1 VLLYLCGKNFVYMPN
16 QFIRRVKKS
25 MGSKYRDINP
35 EDIFLDST
43 NLPGLDTERFEGKME
58 RPIGRGLFFWIKM
71 ILAVGIVFLAFKL
84 WGLDVSKGKIY
95 AEVSAN
101 NSLSRDIIFAD
112 RGVIY
117 DRNKVP
123 LASNILKP
131 NENEFAGRTYASID
145 GLSPVL
151 GYIKYPSK
159 DSAGNYYDESY
170 HGQAGVEKTYDGV
183 LAGENGAKL
192 TETDARGNVVSESLL
207 QPPKDGAPLTLSI
220 DAALTQKLY
229 QTIASTAKDR
239 GFTGGA
245 GVIMDVKTGEVLAI
259 TSYPDY
265 DSNVVSAGTDK
276 AEISRLLTDKDKPFL
291 DRAVSGLYTPGSIVK
306 PVVALGALNEKVIDP
321 LTKILSTGSI
331 SLPNP
336 YDPKHPS
343 IFNDWRPQGWIDI
356 RDALAVSSD
365 VYFYEVGGGFQSQPG
380 LGITKLD
387 NYFTEFGMTEKT
399 GIDLPAE
406 NTGYIASPTWKI
418 ANFPADQTWRIGDT
432 YHTSIGQYGTQV
444 TPLEAVRWIASV
456 ANGGTL
462 LVPQIVYSGAPKIF
476 RTVSIPAGDFQIVRE
491 GMRQGVATGGP
502 AGGLNTPSVEVAG
515 KTGTAELGSQKQYVN
530 SWTSGFFPYQDP
542 HYAFAIIMEK
552 GPVTNTIGGTFV
564 MRTVLDWMAQNTP
577 QYFK

>member
-1 VLLYLCGKNFVYMPN
+1 MPN
-16 QFIRRVKKS
+16 QFIRKVKKS
-25 MGSKYRDINP
+25 LGSKYRDINP

-43 NLPGLDTERFEGKME
+43 NLPGLNQDRFEGKME
-58 RPIGRGLFFWIKM
+58 RPIGKGVFFGAKIL
-71 ILAVGIVFLAFKL
+71 LAVIIIFLAGKL
-84 WGLDVSKGKIY
+84 WGLDVSKGKVY
-95 AEVSAN
+95 AQISAD
-101 NSLSRDIIFAD
+101 NSLSRDIIFSN

-117 DRNKVP
+117 DRNGVP
-123 LASNILKP
+123 LATNIQKTNA
-131 NENEFAGRTYASID
+131 NEYADRVYAPID

-159 DSAGNYYDESY
+159 DSAGNYYDENY
-170 HGQAGVEKTYDGV
+170 HGQAGIEKTYDSV
-183 LAGENGAKL
+183 LAGVNGSKL

-207 QPPKDGAPLTLSI
+207 QPPQDGKAVTLSI

-229 QTIASTAKDR
+229 QTIASTAQDR

-245 GVIMDVKTGEVLAI
+245 GVIMDVHTGEILAL

-265 DSNVVSAGTDK
+265 DSNIVSAGSDK
-276 AEISRLLTDKDKPFL
+276 AAISKLLTDPGEPFL

-306 PVVALGALNEKVIDP
+306 PVVALGALNENVIDP

-336 YDPKHPS
+336 YDPAHPS
-343 IFNDWRPQGWIDI
+343 VFNDWRPQGWIDM

-365 VYFYEVGGGFQSQPG
+365 VYFYEVGGGFQNQPG

-387 NYFTEFGMTEKT
+387 NYFNLFGLSAKT

-406 NTGYIASPTWKI
+406 ATGYIATPAWKTI
-418 ANFPADQTWRIGDT
+418 NFPADPTWRIGDT

-456 ANGGTL
+456 ANDGTL
-462 LVPQIVYSGAPKIF
+462 LVPQVVYSGTPKIF
-476 RTVSIPAGDFQIVRE
+476 RTVSIPAQDFEVVRE

-502 AGGLNTPSVEVAG
+502 AGGLNTPNVEVAG
-515 KTGTAELGSQKQYVN
+515 KTGTAELGSQKAYVN
-530 SWTSGFFPYQDP
+530 SWTSGFFPYDNP
-542 HYAFAIIMEK
+542 HYAFAVIMEK
-552 GPVTNTIGGTFV
+552 GPETNTIGGTFV

-577 QYFK
+577 QYLK

>member
-1 VLLYLCGKNFVYMPN
+1 VYA
-16 QFIRRVKKS
+16 QI
-25 MGSKYRDINP
+25 
-35 EDIFLDST
+35 
-43 NLPGLDTERFEGKME
+43 
-58 RPIGRGLFFWIKM
+58 
-71 ILAVGIVFLAFKL
+71 
-84 WGLDVSKGKIY
+84 
-95 AEVSAN
+95 SAN

-117 DRNKVP
+117 DRNGVA
-123 LASNILKP
+123 LATNVQKP
-131 NENEFAGRTYASID
+131 DENQFAGRIYAPID

-151 GYIKYPSK
+151 GYIKYPSR
-159 DSAGNYYDESY
+159 DSAGNYYDEDY
-170 HGQAGVEKTYDGV
+170 HGQAGVEKTYDSV
-183 LAGENGAKL
+183 LSGQNGSKL

-207 QPPKDGAPLTLSI
+207 NPPVDGKPLTLSI

-229 QTIASTAKDR
+229 DTIASTAQDR

-245 GVIMDVKTGEVLAI
+245 GVIMDVHTGEILAL

-265 DSNVVSAGTDK
+265 DSNVVTAGTDK
-276 AEISRLLTDKDKPFL
+276 AEISKLLTDPSEPFL

-306 PVVALGALNEKVIDP
+306 PVVALGALNENVIDP

-343 IFNDWRPQGWIDI
+343 VFNDWRPQGWIDM

-365 VYFYEVGGGFQSQPG
+365 VYFYEVGGGFQNQPG

-387 NYFTEFGMTEKT
+387 NYFSLFGMTEKT

-406 NTGYIASPTWKI
+406 NTGYIATPAWKDI
-418 ANFPADQTWRIGDT
+418 NFPDDPTWRIGDT
-432 YHTSIGQYGTQV
+432 YHTAIGQYGTQV

-462 LVPQIVYSGAPKIF
+462 LVPQVVYSGTPKIF
-476 RTVSIPAGDFQIVRE
+476 RTVAIPAQDFEIVRE

-552 GPVTNTIGGTFV
+552 GPETNTIGGTFV

-577 QYFK
+577 QYLK